1 MAWLVVSWSSA
12 TGFTATLRRRQRTLP
27 PRLQA
32 PWSEAAADLTDLVN
46 EAAAVVDLCERAN
59 AGDTEAG
66 TALSKEEEYK
76 CAWAWLVQS
85 RAPTRGEKV
94 QALAE
99 MVLAVGQAASL
110 EDRCAAGDE
119 QACIALKAKRQSDS
133 ALLTSSGTEVA
144 KFAAAAV
151 VINPPAGSQK
161 QATAGT
167 GTGTAPAAAAST
179 TKPPTG
185 SQKQATAGTGTAP
198 AAAASTT
205 KPPTGSQKQAT
216 AGTGA
221 GTAPAAAASTT
232 KPPTGSQKKATA
244 PAAAASTTKLPTG
257 LQKQAAALYAAT
269 LKTKSQKQTAAPP
282 AAAVVPKP
290 SVGLEEESDAS
301 ARAARR
307 ATFAALRTLY
317 ACDTVNVTTV
327 LDNGIVRLCKP

>member
-167 GTGTAPAAAAST
+167 GT
-179 TKPPTG
+179 
-185 SQKQATAGTGTAP
+185 
-198 AAAASTT
+198 
-205 KPPTGSQKQAT
+205 
-216 AGTGA
+216 
-221 GTAPAAAASTT
+221 APAAAASTT

>member
-185 SQKQATAGTGTAP
+185 SQK
-198 AAAASTT
+198 
-205 KPPTGSQKQAT
+205 
-216 AGTGA
+216 
-221 GTAPAAAASTT
+221 
-232 KPPTGSQKKATA
+232 KATA